1 MSGIYPSII
10 IHEINT
16 YPMIRPIRKK
26 LCQVHPRKYES
37 IKAEVEKILKASFF
51 YPMHLTE
58 WVYNIVPDNK
68 K

>member
-1 MSGIYPSII
+1 MSRIYPSIV

-16 YPMIRPIRKK
+16 YAMTRPIREK
-26 LCQVHPRKYES
+26 LCSIHRRKYAV
-37 IKAEVEKILKASFF
+37 IKVEVEKILKAGFF

-58 WVYNIVPDNK
+58 WVSNIVPENK